1 MVGVR
6 DYVVVWGEETNSVF
20 SLNFMD
26 IIKIYLCRWVLALP
40 PKKLL
45 PHECTCKHRLSWAGR
60 RWDHETSRM
69 SSSHCF
75 SISWV
80 LKSEQN
86 ITHHRIA
93 LHSLPSPCNTHTTH
107 TPTYTCTLTCT
118 QSCVIHLWV
127 MVWTKT
133 LPFSGK
139 KKKKHGV
146 SRTSC
151 LSGLCS
157 LPSYMKAPA
166 HAAPGMWP
174 PWRFQDVQS
183 TLLPPDFW
191 THCCLWPPW
200 APPLSLSVALFA
212 ELDPSHS
219 PGLSSPKC
227 LSLERPSLALLSNIA
242 INPFDTF
249 VPVLFS
255 S

>member
-139 KKKKHGV
+139 KKKNTGSQEQAACLASAAFPATWRHQLMLLQACGHLEG
-146 SRTSC
+146 SRMCRAPSFLRTSGHTAASGHHGHHPS
-151 LSGLCS
+151 LSL
-157 LPSYMKAPA
+157 LPSLQNSILLILQVSA
-166 HAAPGMWP
+166 HLNVC
-174 PWRFQDVQS
+174 PWRD
-183 TLLPPDFW
+183 LP
-191 THCCLWPPW
+191 WPFY
-200 APPLSLSVALFA
+200 L
-212 ELDPSHS
+212 
-219 PGLSSPKC
+219 
-227 LSLERPSLALLSNIA
+227 I
-242 INPFDTF
+242 
-249 VPVLFS
+249 
-255 S
+255 